1 MRVDT
6 GGKYTEKCQKC
17 EEIHLGCESNVL
29 KISANVKCEENIQRR
44 GENIQRRGE
53 NILKL
58 DVLALIA
65 LIAFSPICIQGLID
79 GRVEPEL
86 FTTKLQK
93 ELNSSPQ
100 VKARLE
106 I

>member
-29 KISANVKCEENIQRR
+29 KISANVKCE
-44 GENIQRRGE
+44 ENIQRRGE